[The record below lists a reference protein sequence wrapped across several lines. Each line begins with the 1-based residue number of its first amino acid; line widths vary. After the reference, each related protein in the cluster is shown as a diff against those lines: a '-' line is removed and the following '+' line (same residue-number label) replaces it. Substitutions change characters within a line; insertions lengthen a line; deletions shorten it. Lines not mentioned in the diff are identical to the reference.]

1 MITIVIPTINEEK
14 NINRTLKIICN
25 AKDLKNSQIII
36 VDDGSTDNTVKIVKN
51 FKKKMDIFLIRN
63 KKKLGLGF
71 ALKKGFEN
79 AKFSNV
85 MFLDADLSIKLKDI
99 LRIVKYKNK
108 NTMIIGSRYL
118 RKSKIIGAN
127 YIKVKLSFIL
137 NYLISK
143 LYNLKIIDISH
154 SFRII
159 SKNIKL
165 KSYNYTHPGFFW
177 EITINAKQRGVNV
190 QEIPITFTDRK
201 FGVSKNKSYKMIISI
216 LKSMFNLIK

>member
-14 NINRTLKIICN
+14 NINRTLKIIYN
-25 AKDLKNSQIII
+25 AKDFKNSQIII
-36 VDDGSTDNTVKIVKN
+36 VDDGSTDNTVKIVN
-51 FKKKMDIFLIRN
+51 SFKKKMDIFLIRN

-71 ALKKGFEN
+71 ALKKGFKN

-154 SFRII
+154 SF
-159 SKNIKL
+159 
-165 KSYNYTHPGFFW
+165 
-177 EITINAKQRGVNV
+177 
-190 QEIPITFTDRK
+190 
-201 FGVSKNKSYKMIISI
+201 
-216 LKSMFNLIK
+216 

>member
-1 MITIVIPTINEEK
+1 
-14 NINRTLKIICN
+14 
-25 AKDLKNSQIII
+25 
-36 VDDGSTDNTVKIVKN
+36 
-51 FKKKMDIFLIRN
+51 MDIFLIRN

-127 YIKVKLSFIL
+127 YVKVKLSFIL

-165 KSYNYTHPGFFW
+165 YASWFLLGNNHKCKTKRRECPRNSYNIY
-177 EITINAKQRGVNV
+177 
-190 QEIPITFTDRK
+190 
-201 FGVSKNKSYKMIISI
+201 
-216 LKSMFNLIK
+216 